1 MQLGLAG
8 HPVQQCGALLLR
20 GVHRGCGPSDVLLV
34 APDGLAPGDIGISG
48 PTANDVR
55 VACPHCYRRGVSVR
69 PKKKCCQD
77 KPRCKRCPIRLL
89 AEGRL
94 DPADARALF
103 ANARNQKA
111 LKKAKLQKVAA
122 KLEDAA

>member
-1 MQLGLAG
+1 
-8 HPVQQCGALLLR
+8 
-20 GVHRGCGPSDVLLV
+20 
-34 APDGLAPGDIGISG
+34 
-48 PTANDVR
+48 VR
-55 VACPHCYRRGVSVR
+55 VGSPNCYRRAVPVR

-103 ANARNQKA
+103 ANARNKKA
-111 LKKAKLQKVAA
+111 LKKAKLEKTAA
-122 KLEDAA
+122 KLGSAA